1 MMLSKIE
8 KGLHTISRSERKVA
22 TAVLAHPE
30 TVLSS
35 SIARMANL
43 AGVSEPTVNRFCRS
57 FGARGFPDFKLRLAQ
72 TLAARPPLNS
82 GVVNPEDSIPMIFH
96 KITDQMVQSVHD
108 LKDQINFND
117 IEKAVD
123 TISQARSIA
132 LFGTGASG
140 SVVHD
145 AQHKLFRFNVPVV
158 AYNDEL
164 MQRMHAASMAIGDLA
179 IIVSYTGRTVS
190 IIKAAELA
198 RSSGAGVL
206 AITRSGSLLSQISS
220 MVIPIDIDE
229 DTQFHIPMV
238 SRLMQ
243 LVILDVLVTGLA
255 QRRGVGFVPHLLK
268 VKKALEETRFPEK
281 S

>member
-1 MMLSKIE
+1 
-8 KGLHTISRSERKVA
+8 
-22 TAVLAHPE
+22 
-30 TVLSS
+30 
-35 SIARMANL
+35 
-43 AGVSEPTVNRFCRS
+43 
-57 FGARGFPDFKLRLAQ
+57 
-72 TLAARPPLNS
+72 
-82 GVVNPEDSIPMIFH
+82 
-96 KITDQMVQSVHD
+96 
-108 LKDQINFND
+108 
-117 IEKAVD
+117 
-123 TISQARSIA
+123 
-132 LFGTGASG
+132 
-140 SVVHD
+140 
-145 AQHKLFRFNVPVV
+145 
-158 AYNDEL
+158 